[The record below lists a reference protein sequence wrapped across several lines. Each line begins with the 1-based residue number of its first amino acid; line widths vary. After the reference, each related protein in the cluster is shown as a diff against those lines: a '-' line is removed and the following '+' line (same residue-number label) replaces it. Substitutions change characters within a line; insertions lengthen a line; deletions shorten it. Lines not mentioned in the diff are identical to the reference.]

1 METDKE
7 KKRQFLESINE
18 LKKEVDKI
26 QQKIKVLD
34 EGKEGNVEINK
45 IKATSYYL
53 DLVSV
58 FCAMTDLSQ
67 TLLGY
72 KNESYLDQARKS
84 LYKAIILLES
94 IVSNTID
101 MPFSENN
108 ERLEKL
114 EQLSDKDRLKLA
126 NKIGYTISLL
136 EDRYGEK
143 SKWKWSF
150 VELLGRYATVIK
162 NIFDFRA
169 YQAKNDPTIEG
180 FDERYDLLVL
190 IKELLL
196 DASNKYREKYEL
208 TNHNPDDMKK
218 AIDFLRAL
226 KRIHILLNEKDEL
239 QSIAKRIELWSQKLE
254 ADMKAKEMMLKKK
267 AAQKF
272 NEKKVEK

>member
-1 METDKE
+1 MQTDKE
-7 KKRQFLESINE
+7 KKQRFLESVGE
-18 LKKEVDKI
+18 LKKEIDKI
-26 QQKIKVLD
+26 QQKIKTLD
-34 EGKEGNVEINK
+34 ESKENSPEINK
-45 IKATSYYL
+45 IKAASYYL

-58 FCAMTDLSQ
+58 YCAMTDLSQ

-84 LYKAIILLES
+84 LYKAIILLEGV
-94 IVSNTID
+94 VSNIID
-101 MPFSENN
+101 MPFSENS

-114 EQLSDKDRLKLA
+114 EQLSDADRLKLA

-150 VELLGRYATVIK
+150 VELLGRYATIVK
-162 NIFDFRA
+162 NMFDFRA
-169 YQAKNDPTIEG
+169 YQAMNDPSIEG

-218 AIDFLRAL
+218 AIDSLRAL
-226 KRIHILLNEKDEL
+226 KRIHILLNEKNEI
-239 QSIAKRIELWSQKLE
+239 QSITKRIELWSQKLE

-267 AAQKF
+267 AAQKYS
-272 NEKKVEK
+272 EKK

>member
-7 KKRQFLESINE
+7 KKKRFLESINE

-26 QQKIKVLD
+26 QQKIKILD
-34 EGKEGNVEINK
+34 ESKEGNPEMNK
-45 IKATSYYL
+45 ISAASYFL

-58 FCAMTDLSQ
+58 YCAMTDLSQ

-72 KNESYLDQARKS
+72 KNETYLDQARKT
-84 LYKAIILLES
+84 LYKAIIILES
-94 IVSNTID
+94 IVSNVID
-101 MPFSENN
+101 MPFSENT

-114 EQLSDKDRLKLA
+114 EQLSDENKLKLA

-150 VELLGRYATVIK
+150 VELLGRYATIVK
-162 NIFDFRA
+162 NMFDFRS
-169 YQAKNDPTIEG
+169 YQAKNDPSIDG

-190 IKELLL
+190 MKELLL

-226 KRIHILLNEKDEL
+226 KRIHILLNEKDEI
-239 QSIAKRIELWSQKLE
+239 QNITKRVELWSQKLE
-254 ADMKAKEMMLKKK
+254 ADMKAKEMMMKKK
-267 AAQKF
+267 AAQRF
-272 NEKKVEK
+272 NEKKIKQ